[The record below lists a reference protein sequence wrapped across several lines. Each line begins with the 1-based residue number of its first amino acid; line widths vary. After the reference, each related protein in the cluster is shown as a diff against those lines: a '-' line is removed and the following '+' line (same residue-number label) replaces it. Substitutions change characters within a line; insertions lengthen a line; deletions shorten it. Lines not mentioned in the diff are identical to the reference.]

1 MLQAAI
7 EEQGPKDEPGRIAK
21 TEGIEFSRV
30 KELRLDF
37 RSKLIF
43 NKLCKMKVNINIIY
57 SICRYF
63 EN

>member
-1 MLQAAI
+1 MSYDTNEPAVIDDSMLQTAI

-37 RSKLIF
+37 RS
-43 NKLCKMKVNINIIY
+43 NCNCQVNSQID
-57 SICRYF
+57 
-63 EN
+63 

>member
-1 MLQAAI
+1 MSYDTNEPAVIDDSMLQVAI

-37 RSKLIF
+37 RSKYLLF
-43 NKLCKMKVNINIIY
+43 
-57 SICRYF
+57 
-63 EN
+63 